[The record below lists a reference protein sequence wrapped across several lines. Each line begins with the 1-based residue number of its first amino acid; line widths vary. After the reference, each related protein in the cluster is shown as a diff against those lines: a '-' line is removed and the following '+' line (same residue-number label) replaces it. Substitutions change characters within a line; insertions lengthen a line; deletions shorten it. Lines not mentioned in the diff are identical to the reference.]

1 MVIRDYAGVIA
12 ERPFRIFDN
21 FGDAAR
27 LVAGPG
33 GDLGGSLFAG
43 FDAIWEARLSVE
55 TAGLEFPADH
65 PLN

>member
-12 ERPFRIFDN
+12 ERPVRIFDN
-21 FGDAAR
+21 SGDAAR

-43 FDAIWEARLSVE
+43 FVTPFGKQGCQLKLRDWN
-55 TAGLEFPADH
+55 FP
-65 PLN
+65 LTTR